1 MMLNETI
8 TDRRRQTRSSIY
20 HHLYCQHD
28 FCSKQ
33 TLAQDMKLS
42 LPTVYQ
48 NLTELMEAG
57 LVGYTGEQR
66 STGGRRAMG
75 LDIVPDA
82 RIAIGIS
89 VTDNR
94 VRMVAADL
102 RLQELNYRRIMY
114 PLVDDFDHFAAF
126 LSGELEHF
134 LDDCCIDRQRLLGV
148 GIAFPGVISA
158 DRQSMLLAPT
168 LHMRNVPFQSLQQ
181 AIPYPVWVQN
191 DGTCGGHTEGFMRT
205 MSVDINDDSGNL
217 GYLSLENGVGGAL
230 LINGQ
235 LYDGNHLRS
244 GEFGHICV
252 ENNGLVCKCG
262 RRGCLEAY
270 CSAKRISDD
279 LGLTLDEFFRKVNA
293 NELEYAALWQDLLQH
308 LAVGINSVNM
318 VLDCDVVLG
327 GFLGEYLEPWL
338 PQLRQYV
345 AQGNPFEENGDFVH
359 LSLLKSHNAPLGAAL
374 HFIKQFI
381 DSI

>member
-1 MMLNETI
+1 MELNETI
-8 TDRRRQTRSSIY
+8 TDRRRQTRSNIY
-20 HHLYCQHD
+20 HYLYRHRD

-48 NLTELMEAG
+48 NLTELIDAG
-57 LVGYTGEQR
+57 LVNYTGEQR

-82 RIAIGIS
+82 RIAIGVS
-89 VTDNR
+89 VTDDR
-94 VRMVAADL
+94 IRLVAADL
-102 RLQELNYRRIMY
+102 RLQELCYRRVMH
-114 PLVDDFDHFAAF
+114 PLDDDFCRFAPF
-126 LSGELEHF
+126 LSEELEKF
-134 LDDCCIDRQRLLGV
+134 LNDNHIDRQRLLGV

-158 DRQSMLLAPT
+158 DRQSMVSAPT
-168 LHMRNVPFQSLQQ
+168 LHMRNMTFKSLQQ
-181 AIPYPVWVQN
+181 AIPYPIWVQN
-191 DGTCGGHTEGFMRT
+191 DGTCGGHAEGFMRS
-205 MSVDINDDSGNL
+205 MRHEVKDSGNL

-230 LINGQ
+230 LIDGQ
-235 LYDGNHLRS
+235 LYDGNHFRS
-244 GEFGHICV
+244 GEFGHMRV
-252 ENNGLVCKCG
+252 ENNGLACECG
-262 RRGCLEAY
+262 RHGCLEAY

-279 LGLTLDEFFRKVNA
+279 LGLTLDEFFRRVNIGDP
-293 NELEYAALWQDLLQH
+293 EYVDLWQDILQH
-308 LAVGINSVNM
+308 LAVGINSINM

-374 HFIKQFI
+374 HFIQQFI

>member
-1 MMLNETI
+1 MVLNETI

-20 HHLYCQHD
+20 HHLYRQHD

-48 NLTELMEAG
+48 NLTELMDAG
-57 LVGYTGEQR
+57 LVDYTGEQR

-75 LDIVPDA
+75 LDIVSDA

-89 VTDNR
+89 VTDSR
-94 VRMVAADL
+94 VRLVAANL
-102 RLQELNYRRIMY
+102 RLQELSYRRIRH
-114 PLVDDFDHFAAF
+114 PLDDDFNQFSTF
-126 LSGELEHF
+126 LSEELEKF
-134 LDDCCIDRQRLLGV
+134 LNDYHIDRQRLLGV

-158 DRQSMLLAPT
+158 DRQSMVLAPT
-168 LHMRNVPFQSLQQ
+168 LHMRNVTFRHLQQ
-181 AIPYPVWVQN
+181 AIPYPIWVQN
-191 DGTCGGHTEGFMRT
+191 DGTCGGHAEGFMRAV
-205 MSVDINDDSGNL
+205 SGDIKDSGNL

-230 LINGQ
+230 LIGGQ

-244 GEFGHICV
+244 GEFGHMCV
-252 ENNGLVCKCG
+252 EDNGLACECG
-262 RRGCLEAY
+262 RHGCLEAY

-279 LGLTLDEFFRKVNA
+279 LGLTLDEFFRKLNDG
-293 NELEYAALWQDLLQH
+293 NQEYAALWQDILKH
-308 LAVGINSVNM
+308 LAIGINSINM

-345 AQGNPFEENGDFVH
+345 AQGNPFEDNGNFVH

-381 DSI
+381 ESI